1 MSANSSSVRMAGP
14 HGPDQISKVILEYAA
29 RITAEQD
36 SDALLR
42 LNADL
47 ARDLVGA
54 DRCSI
59 WLLDKG
65 TGELWTTVAHGVDTI
80 RIPAG
85 QGLVGACM
93 KRNELIIVNDPH
105 KDSQFFHQMDASTG
119 YETKNV
125 LAIPLRVAEGRIIGV
140 LQALN
145 KPDGFDASDAHL
157 IGLAATYTV
166 TTLETKYLREEAEKA
181 KLIYRELEIAHDV
194 QRKLLPPSEQ
204 QLGDVEFAAFCR
216 PARAVG
222 GDYYDVVAMPDG
234 SIAFTL
240 GDVSGKGI
248 AAAVLMAGLQASLR
262 TQMQHINEPLS
273 NLLAGFNTAIYGWS
287 MVGHYST
294 LFCAVLDPRRRTLTY
309 VNAGHLPPL
318 RIGKA
323 APTHCEKLQVG
334 GVPIGLMEEA
344 EYQQGEI
351 ELAEGDMIIAYS
363 DGLSEA
369 QNPAGDM
376 WEEINIENT
385 VLAAYDQSS
394 KAILSTLIEAVDSF
408 TGGAEQGDDMTAIVI
423 RIH

>member
-1 MSANSSSVRMAGP
+1 MSANSSPARMAG
-14 HGPDQISKVILEYAA
+14 DQISRVILEYAA

-36 SDALLR
+36 SNALLR

-59 WLLDKG
+59 WLLDKA
-65 TGELWTTVAHGVDTI
+65 TGELWTTVAHGIDAI
-80 RIPAG
+80 RIPEG

-93 KRNELIIVNDPH
+93 KRNELIIVNDPRN
-105 KDSQFFHQMDASTG
+105 DSQFFHQMDATTG
-119 YETKNV
+119 YETLNL

-140 LQALN
+140 LEALN
-145 KPDGFDASDAHL
+145 KPGGFDASDAHL
-157 IGLAATYTV
+157 IGLAATYTA
-166 TTLETKYLREEAEKA
+166 TTLETQYLREEAEKA
-181 KLIYRELEIAHDV
+181 KLVYRELEIAREV
-194 QRKLLPPSEQ
+194 QRKLLPSSEQ
-204 QLGDVEFAAFCR
+204 KLDNFEFAAFCR

-222 GDYYDVVAMPDG
+222 GDYYDVVEMSDG

-262 TQMQHINEPLS
+262 TQMRHIDEPLC

-294 LFCAVLDPRRRTLTY
+294 LFCAVLDLKGRRLTY
-309 VNAGHLPPL
+309 VNAGHPSPL
-318 RIGKA
+318 RIRNV
-323 APTHCEKLQVG
+323 PSVHCETLEVG

-344 EYQQGEI
+344 TYEQGELK
-351 ELAEGDMIIAYS
+351 LAAGDMIVAYS

-376 WEEINIENT
+376 WEEINIKET
-385 VLAAYDQSS
+385 LLAVREQAP
-394 KAILSTLIEAVDSF
+394 KAILTNLIQAVDNF
-408 TGGAEQGDDMTAIVI
+408 TGGAEQEDDMTAIVI